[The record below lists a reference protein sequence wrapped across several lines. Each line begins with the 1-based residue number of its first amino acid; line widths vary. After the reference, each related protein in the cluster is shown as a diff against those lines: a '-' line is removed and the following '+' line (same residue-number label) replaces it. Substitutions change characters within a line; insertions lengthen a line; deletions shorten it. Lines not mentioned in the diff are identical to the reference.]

1 MFLNSI
7 IWSPSPFQHWILKY
21 LQIFKYLPFL
31 KAQEWRNYYCWE
43 GASLFL
49 MAIAFSIIRRAEL
62 SVGLLKEL
70 ILAAGLISL
79 LCWAKPGLGSRLCFF
94 WQWKHSAISYACSW
108 TMNYYWYLTKVLF
121 FWLSPL
127 CQTPQIQIFLL
138 EVFRPAAFW
147 KIKMYDN
154 QRGNAWKRWEENP
167 ATSKITYLLVQYMHR
182 Q

>member
-79 LCWAKPGLGSRLCFF
+79 LCWAGQQTVFF
-94 WQWKHSAISYACSW
+94 LAMETFSYFICLFLDNELLLVSDKSIVL
-108 TMNYYWYLTKVLF
+108 LTKPSLPDISNTNISF
-121 FWLSPL
+121 GGFQA
-127 CQTPQIQIFLL
+127 CCIL
-138 EVFRPAAFW
+138 ENKDVW
-147 KIKMYDN
+147 
-154 QRGNAWKRWEENP
+154 
-167 ATSKITYLLVQYMHR
+167 
-182 Q
+182 